1 MFNGLKKWFTSVLS
15 GLQEGVKTIL
25 GSLKRTPSP
34 LVDRIMADALR
45 LAELPSPT
53 DGETER
59 IRFIKERLNAL
70 GIQSL
75 LDEGGFLWARLAG
88 ERQREGAPLLLYTN
102 VGTAHW
108 HQTYSL
114 GRVTTEKAYGS
125 GLSDALGPA
134 LLISLAEARETGAL
148 PLHTDV
154 VLLFAAQH
162 SEALDEALF
171 SRLARDRL
179 LRPRVALIVQGFL
192 LGRVTTKTLG
202 THRLEV
208 IVGGAPGTL
217 AGGPAGSGTAGGGPA
232 GSGNVKSS
240 DAVKAT
246 VEIAQ
251 KLAGLS
257 WDTSGSTR
265 CWIRRIEAGSGFG
278 KEATE
283 GVLEIELES
292 AAEDLLKMAVQVASA
307 TAQTT
312 AATLGVG
319 ATIHNRGSIPVG
331 QDRLMEPVTKKIT
344 SLCRDHH
351 IKVQETSSPDMSAFF
366 TVHGIPAATLG
377 VAQGKEGLT
386 QDEIDIASLEKGR
399 ELLFAL
405 LTSLDKEG

>member
-1 MFNGLKKWFTSVLS
+1 MFKGLKKWFNSVLS
-15 GLQEGVKTIL
+15 GIQQGVKTVL
-25 GSLKRTPSP
+25 GSLRKTPSP
-34 LVDRIMADALR
+34 LVDRIIADALR

-53 DGETER
+53 ESEAER
-59 IRFIKERLNAL
+59 IRFIKERLDAL

-75 LDEGGFLWARLAG
+75 FDEGGFLWARLPG
-88 ERQREGAPLLLYTN
+88 ERQEKGDPLLLYTN

-134 LLISLAEARETGAL
+134 ILISLAEARQTGTF
-148 PLHTDV
+148 PLNTDV
-154 VLLFAAQH
+154 ILLFAARH
-162 SEALDEALF
+162 SETLDEALF
-171 SRLARDRL
+171 SRLARDRF
-179 LRPRVALIVQGFL
+179 LRPRLALIVQGFL

-208 IVGGAPGTL
+208 IVGGAS
-217 AGGPAGSGTAGGGPA
+217 GGLGGGPA
-232 GSGNVKSS
+232 GSGNTKSS
-240 DAVKAT
+240 DAVKVT

-312 AATLGVG
+312 ATTLGVG
-319 ATIHNRGSIPVG
+319 VTIHNRGSIPVG
-331 QDRLMEPVTKKIT
+331 QDRFMEPLVKKIT
-344 SLCRDHH
+344 TICRELH
-351 IKVQETSSPDMSAFF
+351 IKVHEVCSPDMSAFF
-366 TVHGIPAATLG
+366 TVHGIPATTVGVTL
-377 VAQGKEGLT
+377 GKEGLS